1 MQDTPINKIITDT
14 RALNALKKQGY
25 ETYSD
30 IRELTREELYN
41 IPAMGA
47 VSAER
52 ALMDIEEF
60 RNSLYKELMEK
71 VKDAADKFGVERVL
85 ELIESLE
92 KEEGKHEE

>member
-1 MQDTPINKIITDT
+1 MIKTPINKIITDT
-14 RALNALKKQGY
+14 RALNALKKHGY

-30 IRELTREELYN
+30 IRDLTREELYN

-71 VKDAADKFGVERVL
+71 VKDAADKVGVEKVL
-85 ELIESLE
+85 IAIQELVEVN
-92 KEEGKHEE
+92 K